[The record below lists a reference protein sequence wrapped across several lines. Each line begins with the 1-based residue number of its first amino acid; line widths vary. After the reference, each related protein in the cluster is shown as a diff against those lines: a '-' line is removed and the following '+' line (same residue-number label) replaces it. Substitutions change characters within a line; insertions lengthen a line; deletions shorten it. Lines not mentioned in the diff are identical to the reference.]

1 MDQLRI
7 NIPSTDRPAAAAEP
21 QPEDP
26 QNQSQAQWTH
36 VRYSQQ
42 AWHKLKDKVL
52 VLTAVMSCRALR
64 LHVTLWCVTNIG
76 RFSDIDRL
84 PVSEM
89 WRTHQ
94 SFDSKLE

>member
-52 VLTAVMSCRALR
+52 VLIIVMSCRAVR
-64 LHVTLWCVTNIG
+64 LQVTLWCVTNIG
-76 RFSDIDRL
+76 RFYDTDKLS
-84 PVSEM
+84 VSEM
-89 WRTHQ
+89 WRT
-94 SFDSKLE
+94 SEF